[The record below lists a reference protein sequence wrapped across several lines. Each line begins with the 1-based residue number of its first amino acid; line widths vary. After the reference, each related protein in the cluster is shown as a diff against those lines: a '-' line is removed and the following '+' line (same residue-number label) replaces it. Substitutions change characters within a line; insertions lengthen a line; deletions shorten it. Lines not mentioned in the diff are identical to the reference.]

1 MASCLAKDYPF
12 VDGNK
17 RVAFLAVGLHLL
29 IELQSRVAVSHYV
42 GKRTDLTVLS
52 YYASP
57 SGTRHQLL
65 DACESQDGQTLGP
78 MGHDNQHHCQGI

>member
-1 MASCLAKDYPF
+1 MASCLAKDSPSSTATK
-12 VDGNK
+12 G
-17 RVAFLAVGLHLL
+17 VAFLAVGLHLL

-42 GKRTDLTVLS
+42 GERTDLIVLS

-65 DACESQDGQTLGP
+65 DACESQVGRR
-78 MGHDNQHHCQGI
+78 